1 MTTDRELA
9 VDPDEIASFWEL
21 ARGRA
26 GLARLAVV
34 TGTGAAASVAPPA
47 WAFGDSPAVADEL
60 VDLVLA
66 DVKTATASPLWEYE
80 ASGIEVPGAGDLS
93 IVLDGRAHP
102 RALIRTSAVRTARFD
117 EVDAAH
123 AWAEGEGDRSLEAW
137 RAEHEAYYR
146 RLMATRG
153 VEFRPDMELVLEAFE
168 LRFPPRPRGSGQA
181 RSHPAGPV
189 APGRSQ

>member
-1 MTTDRELA
+1 MTTDGELA
-9 VDPDEIASFWEL
+9 GDPDEIASFWEL

-26 GLARLAVV
+26 GFARLAVV
-34 TGTGAAASVAPPA
+34 TGTGAAASVVPPA
-47 WAFGDSPAVADEL
+47 WAFGDVPEIADEL
-60 VDLVLA
+60 VALVLA
-66 DVKTATASPLWEYE
+66 GVKTATVSPLWEYQV
-80 ASGIEVPGAGDLS
+80 SGTEVPAVGDLS

-123 AWAEGEGDRSLEAW
+123 AWAEGEGDRSLESW

-168 LRFPPRPRGSGQA
+168 LRFPPRPSGSGLA
-181 RSHPAGPV
+181 RPRTGRPA
-189 APGRSQ
+189 ARRRSQ

>member
-1 MTTDRELA
+1 MTADGEFV
-9 VDPDEIASFWEL
+9 VDADEIASFWEL

-34 TGTGAAASVAPPA
+34 TGTDAAASVAPPA
-47 WAFGDSPAVADEL
+47 WAFGDTPDAADEL

-66 DVKTATASPLWEYE
+66 GVKTATVSPVWEYE
-80 ASGIEVPGAGDLS
+80 ASRAEMPSVGDLS

-123 AWAEGEGDRSLEAW
+123 AWAEGEGDRSLESW
-137 RAEHEAYYR
+137 RAAHEGYYR
-146 RLMATRG
+146 RLMASRG
-153 VEFRPDMELVLEAFE
+153 IEFRPDMELVLESFE
-168 LRFPPRPRGSGQA
+168 LRFPPRPSASG
-181 RSHPAGPV
+181 PAG
-189 APGRSQ
+189 APAAGRRSR